1 MESPTNISKSRLEIN
16 FVRLLDE
23 TQQMANGNRP
33 KDWTFEKVI
42 LLILIKWYIL
52 LYFFNCILLTILKL
66 VLQLINYKVKVCFTN
81 HLF

>member
-42 LLILIKWYIL
+42 LLILIK
-52 LYFFNCILLTILKL
+52 
-66 VLQLINYKVKVCFTN
+66 
-81 HLF
+81 